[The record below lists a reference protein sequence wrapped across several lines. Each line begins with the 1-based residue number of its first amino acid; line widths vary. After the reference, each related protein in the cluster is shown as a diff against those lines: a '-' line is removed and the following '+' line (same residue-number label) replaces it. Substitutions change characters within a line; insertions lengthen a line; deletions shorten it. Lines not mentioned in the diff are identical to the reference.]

1 MPYIMIYE
9 RELDVYDGGP
19 ELETEWDMYE
29 TYSSLIE
36 DAGNMYTHV
45 PIFKVIHIFD
55 TNKCLA
61 NLCQEDIEK
70 ERDRIL
76 AEREAAKQRKIAEE
90 AEKQR
95 IRDMDHNEF
104 EYQYYLK
111 LKEKFENP
119 KTFC

>member
-1 MPYIMIYE
+1 MPYIVIYE
-9 RELDVYDGGP
+9 REMDAYDGGP

-36 DAGNMYTHV
+36 DAGNMYTYV
-45 PIFKVIHIFD
+45 PKFKVIHIFD
-55 TNKCLA
+55 TNKCIAELY
-61 NLCQEDIEK
+61 QEDIEK

-76 AEREAAKQRKIAEE
+76 AEREVLKQRKIAEE

-95 IRDMDHNEF
+95 IIDKGHNEF

-111 LKEKFENP
+111 LKEKFENN
-119 KTFC
+119 C

>member
-9 RELDVYDGGP
+9 REMDVYDGGP
-19 ELETEWDMYE
+19 ELETEWNMYE
-29 TYSSLIE
+29 TYSSLVE
-36 DAGNMYTHV
+36 DAGLIYSYD
-45 PIFKVIHIFD
+45 PKFKPIHIFATD
-55 TNKCLA
+55 KCVA
-61 NLCQEDIEK
+61 DLCQPDIER

-76 AEREAAKQRKIAEE
+76 AERKAAEQRKIAEE

-95 IRDMDHNEF
+95 IRDKAHNEF

-119 KTFC
+119 QK